1 MPRHRPD
8 PKPVRASPHGVAAAR
23 VAPRP
28 LAHAPGTAASHTGSR
43 HAIWAAW
50 GCSCLVLLAGCATP
64 SAPAG
69 DATAASVA
77 VPVQWQGPPA
87 DTGSAPTVAPA
98 LDGAALARWWR
109 RFDDPLLGELIERAL
124 TANTDLQLAR
134 SRVVQARALRDV
146 STAAGSPNLDL
157 SGSAGTSQS
166 GRGSSALRSNSYR
179 AGLDASWELDVWGR
193 IGAGTRAAELDLATT
208 RADRATTEAS
218 VAAEVGLAYVQ
229 LRGSQRQLRIARD
242 NLAALAQTT
251 QITEW
256 RTQAGLVSSL
266 DAEQARA
273 STAQQRASIGPLQN
287 SVMQAGH
294 RIAVLLGQP
303 PGTLR
308 AQLGTDETDTAVA
321 PATSTGTETT
331 PTPPIPSAAPMP
343 AGVPAQVLRQRPDVR
358 AAELSIQAESQRLI
372 ASRAAG
378 RPSFA
383 ISGTLALQAATLG
396 ALGNPAA
403 TLATLG
409 AAVNW
414 PLFDGGARAAQIQ
427 AQQAVQAQA
436 QIRYQAAVLT
446 ALEDVE
452 NALADLS
459 YTQSRLAAY
468 EAGVASA
475 RNALLLARQRYQAG
489 LVDFSTL
496 LEAQRT
502 ALSLDNGLAA
512 AQTDLSLGRIRLNK
526 ALGGGW
532 AEEE

>member
-1 MPRHRPD
+1 MMASATPTDPQTRTMPRPRSDPTARLRATPDNTRP
-8 PKPVRASPHGVAAAR
+8 PC
-23 VAPRP
+23 
-28 LAHAPGTAASHTGSR
+28 TA
-43 HAIWAAW
+43 WAAW
-50 GCSCLVLLAGCATP
+50 AAGFCSAALLAGCATP
-64 SAPAG
+64 LAPAHSDG
-69 DATAASVA
+69 APPIA
-77 VPVQWQGPPA
+77 VPESWGGRSADPA
-87 DTGSAPTVAPA
+87 GSAP

-109 RFDDPLLGELIERAL
+109 SFDDPLLGELIERAL
-124 TANTDLQLAR
+124 AANTDLQLAR
-134 SRVVQARALRDV
+134 SRVIQARALRDV
-146 STAAGSPNLDL
+146 SAAAGSPSLDL

-166 GRGSSALRSNSYR
+166 GRGSSALRSNSWR

-193 IGAGTRAAELDLATT
+193 LGAGSRAAELDLATSQ
-208 RADRATTEAS
+208 ADRATTEAG

-229 LRGSQRQLRIARD
+229 LRGSQHQLRIARD

-256 RTQAGLVSSL
+256 RAQAGLVSSL

-287 SVMQAGH
+287 SVVQAGH
-294 RIAVLLGQP
+294 RIAVLLGQAP
-303 PGTLR
+303 STLR
-308 AQLGTDETDTAVA
+308 AQLGIGETDTTAA
-321 PATSTGTETT
+321 AGSADTAS
-331 PTPPIPSAAPMP
+331 TPPIPSAQPLP
-343 AGVPAQVLRQRPDVR
+343 AGLPAQVLRQRPDVR
-358 AAELSIQAESQRLI
+358 AAELSIQAESQRLA

-414 PLFDGGARAAQIQ
+414 PLLDGGARTAQIQ

-459 YTQSRLAAY
+459 YTQNRLTAY

-532 AEEE
+532 ADEE

>member
-1 MPRHRPD
+1 
-8 PKPVRASPHGVAAAR
+8 
-23 VAPRP
+23 
-28 LAHAPGTAASHTGSR
+28 
-43 HAIWAAW
+43 
-50 GCSCLVLLAGCATP
+50 VLLAGCATSSGP
-64 SAPAG
+64 EG
-69 DATAASVA
+69 DAAVASVE
-77 VPVQWQGPPA
+77 VPVQWQGPPVA
-87 DTGSAPTVAPA
+87 DAGSAPTDTPA
-98 LDGAALARWWR
+98 LDSTALARWWR
-109 RFDDPLLGELIERAL
+109 SFDDPLLGELIERAL

-146 STAAGSPNLDL
+146 SAAAGSPNLDL
-157 SGSAGTSQS
+157 SGSVGTSQS

-179 AGLDASWELDVWGR
+179 AGLDASWEIDIWGR

-273 STAQQRASIGPLQN
+273 STAQQRASLGPLQN
-287 SVMQAGH
+287 TVVQAQH
-294 RIAVLLGQP
+294 RIAVLLGQAP
-303 PGTLR
+303 TTLR

-321 PATSTGTETT
+321 SAAS
-331 PTPPIPSAAPMP
+331 TPPIPSAAPMP

-358 AAELSIQAESQRLI
+358 AAELSIEAESQRL
-372 ASRAAG
+372 AVSRATG

-436 QIRYQAAVLT
+436 RIRYQAVVLT

-459 YTQSRLAAY
+459 YTQNRLAAY

-489 LVDFSTL
+489 LVDFATL

>member
-1 MPRHRPD
+1 MHRPRSD
-8 PKPVRASPHGVAAAR
+8 PTSTGHTSPDTTGLRRRA
-23 VAPRP
+23 
-28 LAHAPGTAASHTGSR
+28 
-43 HAIWAAW
+43 WAV
-50 GCSCLVLLAGCATP
+50 GCCGAVLMAGCATP
-64 SAPAG
+64 LRPEQGGTAPSIAVPASWAVQPAG
-69 DATAASVA
+69 HANAE
-77 VPVQWQGPPA
+77 PA
-87 DTGSAPTVAPA
+87 PID
-98 LDGAALARWWR
+98 DAALTRWWR
-109 RFDDPLLGELIERAL
+109 RFDDPLLGDLVERAL
-124 TANTDLQLAR
+124 AANTDLQLAR
-134 SRVVQARALRDV
+134 SRVIQARALRDV
-146 STAAGSPNLDL
+146 SAAAGSPNLDL

-166 GRGSSALRSNSYR
+166 GRGSSALRGNSYR
-179 AGLDASWELDVWGR
+179 AGLDASWEIDVWGR

-208 RADRATTEAS
+208 RADRATTEAG

-242 NLAALAQTT
+242 NLAALEQTAQLT
-251 QITEW
+251 QW
-256 RTQAGLVSSL
+256 RAQAGLVSSL

-287 SVMQAGH
+287 SVVQAEH

-308 AQLGTDETDTAVA
+308 ALLGSADERI
-321 PATSTGTETT
+321 
-331 PTPPIPSAAPMP
+331 TPPIPLAAPMP

-358 AAELSIQAESQRLI
+358 AAELAIDAESQRLA

-452 NALADLS
+452 NALADQI

-502 ALSLDNGLAA
+502 ALSLDNGLVA